1 MLCIFLFLGYK
12 KVEAFQFF
20 STWRSY
26 PDAQQINC
34 KTICVCKS
42 FYCFND
48 TQHQALTSS
57 SIASFCLP
65 IQKYTFYGYFFDA
78 LSLSRSISEWI
89 VIFNEIQFSI
99 SKWDFS
105 FSPLL
110 DIVIIF
116 VAVLLLCN
124 FRANKSAHIFELN
137 CIEKGKRE
145 KRRTPIYID
154 EKAWHSTFFLLI
166 KIYWVLEWIDAVF
179 PMVHK
184 SET

>member
-1 MLCIFLFLGYK
+1 MKHFHAVYIFVFRIQK
-12 KVEAFQFF
+12 SWSFSIF

-48 TQHQALTSS
+48 TQHQALTSF

-65 IQKYTFYGYFFDA
+65 IQKYTFYGYFFHA

-137 CIEKGKRE
+137 CIEKEKRE
-145 KRRTPIYID
+145 
-154 EKAWHSTFFLLI
+154 EKNAYLYWWKGMTQYVLL
-166 KIYWVLEWIDAVF
+166 A
-179 PMVHK
+179 HK
-184 SET
+184 NLLGIRVNRCCISNGT